1 MSNSL
6 RPHGLQHTR
15 RPCPSPTPRACSSSC
30 PFSRWYQPTISSSV
44 IPFFS
49 CLQSFPASGSRP
61 LESPR
66 RREGWGMVPGWTEEM
81 TASEAAGK
89 EAWEQARRPRPLKS
103 QSAPKR
109 RHHPEGNRST
119 DWSVFM
125 MGSWVIFFQLLY
137 AFFYF
142 KNSCNA
148 CDLFSW
154 SEAEKEKEKRK
165 KQKQIPEEYQAF

>member
-1 MSNSL
+1 MDCSTPGVPVHHQLPELAQAHVHLVGDTS
-6 RPHGLQHTR
+6 Q
-15 RPCPSPTPRACSSSC
+15 PSHPLSS
-30 PFSRWYQPTISSSV
+30 P
-44 IPFFS
+44 
-49 CLQSFPASGSRP
+49 SFPASIFPSIRVKALGKP
-61 LESPR
+61 QEK